1 MGTFTKPRKIIW
13 NKKHDLLL
21 LLCQE
26 DNMVSEMLSHILPCD
41 IQGLLTQWK
50 YHNEPWDYI
59 S

>member
-1 MGTFTKPRKIIW
+1 MATFTKPRKIIW

-26 DNMVSEMLSHILPCD
+26 DNMVSEMLSGIFPCD
-41 IQGLLTQWK
+41 IQGLLTQWHD
-50 YHNEPWDYI
+50 HNQPWDHI